1 MLEPFFGSPG
11 CDASEHESAGMS
23 RHNRNVPTSFYR
35 RFALDATS
43 FAHHHAAGKC
53 LAVLEG
59 GYSDRAL
66 ASASAAFL
74 SGFAERVPS
83 SSGNERDGAGD
94 RKVADRFTA
103 NQERDGWW
111 SEPHLKKLEKACSV
125 AKPRRGGAQSSSSST
140 MTGLLVGADGGA
152 AIRDPWLARAVEI
165 FAHLEDTAVAS
176 SVISSLAPGSGSTLH
191 SDPNT
196 PRQLRDRTKSRSINY
211 AALADGSSPLPSP
224 VRGASTS
231 TRPPPSSSNRL
242 RGDAASSSEA
252 STTSSSSS
260 LPPPVPVLPPAFASP
275 ADEAP
280 SAARS
285 DPRAAAHPVFA
296 FTSPDSDPPT
306 PESSVT
312 APSLPTAATP
322 EAAFTAAGGD
332 SPDPSVET
340 EIPVKPAIRFT
351 WKQGGFGGEPRM

>member
-1 MLEPFFGSPG
+1 
-11 CDASEHESAGMS
+11 MS

-74 SGFAERVPS
+74 SGFAERDPS
-83 SSGNERDGAGD
+83 SSGNDGDGD

-111 SEPHLKKLEKACSV
+111 SDPHLKKLEKACSV

-140 MTGLLVGADGGA
+140 ITGLLVGADSGA

-176 SVISSLAPGSGSTLH
+176 SVSSSLAPGSSGSTLH
-191 SDPNT
+191 AAVDPNT

-211 AALADGSSPLPSP
+211 AALVDGSSPLPFP
-224 VRGASTS
+224 VRGV
-231 TRPPPSSSNRL
+231 RPLSSSSSNRF
-242 RGDAASSSEA
+242 RGDAASS
-252 STTSSSSS
+252 SSSSS
-260 LPPPVPVLPPAFASP
+260 LPPPVPVLPPALAS
-275 ADEAP
+275 ASDEAP
-280 SAARS
+280 STAPS
-285 DPRAAAHPVFA
+285 DPPPHPAQPVFA
-296 FTSPDSDPPT
+296 FTSPDSEIPFHEPAA
-306 PESSVT
+306 SSV
-312 APSLPTAATP
+312 PAATP
-322 EAAFTAAGGD
+322 EATLDGAGGERAEA
-332 SPDPSVET
+332 SA
-340 EIPVKPAIRFT
+340 PVKPAIRFT